1 MNYLKISGQLVC
13 KMLVL
18 LAFAFAACSDEL
30 SGGVTEE
37 TRVYALSGRV
47 GDVYPIFGVVKKNE
61 TSEDSLAFGNKVLAK
76 KGSIV
81 SVYELDAST
90 FAETG
95 HVFVDTVG
103 DEGQFSFDSLFLN
116 SPYVLITTQE
126 RYRSSLE
133 AHWGDDDRVDT
144 IYAYR
149 DARKAIVDLRKI
161 SEVSVNV
168 LTNLKVPFMLDYFAE
183 GKSFEEA
190 NRLAERAVLEEY
202 GVYEDLGPFEAL
214 SDSVTELSYVVCLM
228 NNIRYDYDSTLFI
241 YISAGAFFSSTD
253 ENLNLS
259 SEEGQA
265 YLSAVKMAKYIVGYY
280 ARQNGLGQCV
290 ESRENEMHTVLNYMG
305 PYSVVCR
312 SGKWVLGFNKIDYTS
327 GIMTDS
333 RDGKTYKTVTYN
345 WGNVSQTW
353 MAENILGDTTWNV
366 AMDVEDTVG
375 LDLSNHQGVC
385 PDGWRIPTLNDW
397 HVLLQNMGEQYG
409 VAYDKVV
416 PALYDEP
423 ATGFGLHS
431 VPDLPFFDL
440 EYSECR
446 EYCSIEVIFGY
457 FMNYFIVADTS
468 MSVIE
473 FFDSTVLYGFDF
485 SMDQKGYHRLSADDK
500 KGARHRS
507 YGAVRCIKN

>member
-1 MNYLKISGQLVC
+1 
-13 KMLVL
+13 
-18 LAFAFAACSDEL
+18 
-30 SGGVTEE
+30 
-37 TRVYALSGRV
+37 
-47 GDVYPIFGVVKKNE
+47 
-61 TSEDSLAFGNKVLAK
+61 
-76 KGSIV
+76 
-81 SVYELDAST
+81 
-90 FAETG
+90 
-95 HVFVDTVG
+95 
-103 DEGQFSFDSLFLN
+103 
-116 SPYVLITTQE
+116 
-126 RYRSSLE
+126 
-133 AHWGDDDRVDT
+133 
-144 IYAYR
+144 
-149 DARKAIVDLRKI
+149 
-161 SEVSVNV
+161 
-168 LTNLKVPFMLDYFAE
+168 
-183 GKSFEEA
+183 
-190 NRLAERAVLEEY
+190 
-202 GVYEDLGPFEAL
+202 
-214 SDSVTELSYVVCLM
+214 
-228 NNIRYDYDSTLFI
+228 
-241 YISAGAFFSSTD
+241 
-253 ENLNLS
+253 
-259 SEEGQA
+259 
-265 YLSAVKMAKYIVGYY
+265 
-280 ARQNGLGQCV
+280 
-290 ESRENEMHTVLNYMG
+290 MG

-333 RDGKTYKTVTYN
+333 RDGKTYKTVRYN

-446 EYCSIEVIFGY
+446 EYCSIGVIFGY

-485 SMDQKGYHRLSADDK
+485 SMDQKGYHRLSADDQ